1 MNDFLK
7 AIQDR
12 RSIYAIS
19 EELVLPEA
27 QLMELIETVVKNVP
41 YAFNSQSGRVILLTK
56 GSHMKLWNIVLNT
69 LRGIIPG
76 VNFRPTE
83 EKIMSFAA
91 GHGTILFFEEQ
102 SIIEGLQ
109 EQFPLYADNFPVWSM
124 QASGMLQ
131 FAMWNALAQEGMGAS
146 LQHYNPLIDEAVREQ
161 FEVPESWKLIA
172 EMPFGKVTGSAG
184 EKTFVPI
191 KSRIKT
197 FN

>member
-1 MNDFLK
+1 MNEFLK
-7 AIQDR
+7 AIQNR

-19 EELVLPEA
+19 DEKVLPED

-76 VNFRPTE
+76 AKFRPTE
-83 EKIMSFAA
+83 EKLMSFAA
-91 GHGTILFFEEQ
+91 GYGTILFFEEQ
-102 SIIEGLQ
+102 STIEGLQ
-109 EQFPLYADNFPVWSM
+109 EQFPLYADNFPIWSL
-124 QASGMLQ
+124 QSSGMLQ
-131 FAMWNALAQEGMGAS
+131 FAMWNALEQEGMGAS

-161 FEVPESWKLIA
+161 FELPESWKLMA
-172 EMPFGKVTGSAG
+172 EMPFGKVIGSAG
-184 EKTFVPI
+184 EKTFLPI
-191 KSRIKT
+191 ESRIKT